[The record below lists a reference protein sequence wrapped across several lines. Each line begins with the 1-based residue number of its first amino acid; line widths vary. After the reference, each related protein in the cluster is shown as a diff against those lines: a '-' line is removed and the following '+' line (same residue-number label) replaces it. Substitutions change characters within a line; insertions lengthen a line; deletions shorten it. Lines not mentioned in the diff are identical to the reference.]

1 MYRDGGSLPN
11 RMTRVG
17 LSACHVPS
25 DTSQF
30 PQKPAIAAVPNQFAK
45 LKSSPQTAR
54 FAQPTDFRRSI
65 STACDSYS
73 KSRH

>member
-54 FAQPTDFRRSI
+54 SA
-65 STACDSYS
+65 
-73 KSRH
+73 

>member
-17 LSACHVPS
+17 RSACRIPS
-25 DTSQF
+25 NTGQF
-30 PQKPAIAAVPNQFAK
+30 SQKPANAAVPNQFAK
-45 LKSSPQTAR
+45 LKSSPQTAW
-54 FAQPTDFRRSI
+54 FAQPTDFCRAI

-73 KSRH
+73 KSCH

>member
-1 MYRDGGSLPN
+1 MALAMASCISPVQGVYRDGGSLPN

-54 FAQPTDFRRSI
+54 FA
-65 STACDSYS
+65 
-73 KSRH
+73 